1 MSVIVAQG
9 PGLGPD
15 AVAELALEL
24 KAAWEACDGF
34 HLLTPEVFPAPARL
48 EELRVEYLCDLNPV
62 PAGFRSGAVGL
73 LVSDMDSTLISIE
86 CVDEIADFAGVKSEV
101 ARITEAA
108 MRGDLDFQGALCE
121 RVRLLAGLPET
132 VLGRVWE
139 ERLRL
144 NPGAVALIDT
154 ARRRGV
160 KTAVVSGGF
169 TFFTERLKARLGLDF
184 ALANRLEVKDGKLTG
199 EVLGEIV
206 DGRVKARFL
215 RETCERL
222 GIEPKQA
229 VAVGDGANDLPMM
242 MEAGLGVAYH
252 AKPKVRARA
261 HWAVNY
267 NGLEAVVPA
276 LVLDDCLNRRG

>member
-1 MSVIVAQG
+1 MSLLVAQG

-24 KAAWEACDGF
+24 NAAWEACDGF
-34 HLLTPEVFPAPARL
+34 HCLFPEAVPAPARL
-48 EELRVEYLCDLNPV
+48 EELRVKYLCDINPV
-62 PAGFRSGAVGL
+62 PAGFQPERVGL
-73 LVSDMDSTLISIE
+73 LVSDMDSTLIGIE
-86 CVDEIADFAGVKSEV
+86 CVDEIADFAGVKDEV

-108 MRGDLDFQGALCE
+108 MRGDLDFQAALRE

-132 VLGRVWE
+132 VLARVWE

-144 NPGAVALIDT
+144 NPGAATLIEA

-169 TFFTERLKARLGLDF
+169 TFFTERLREKLGLDF

-215 RETCERL
+215 RETCARL
-222 GIEPKQA
+222 GIGPDQA

-261 HWAVNY
+261 HWAINY

-276 LVLDDCLNRRG
+276 LTLAACLRRPG

>member
-1 MSVIVAQG
+1 MSVFVAQG

-24 KAAWEACDGF
+24 EATWEACDGF
-34 HLLTPEVFPAPARL
+34 HLLMPEAVPPPARL
-48 EELRVEYLCDLNPV
+48 EELRVQYLCDLNRV
-62 PAGFRSGAVGL
+62 PQGFRSGSVGL
-73 LVSDMDSTLISIE
+73 LVSDMDSTLIGIE

-108 MRGDLDFQGALCE
+108 MRGDLDFQEALRE

-132 VLGRVWE
+132 VLERVWE

-144 NPGAVALIDT
+144 NPGAVTLIDT

-199 EVLGEIV
+199 EVLGEVV

-215 RETCERL
+215 CETCERL